1 MSDFTLMASR
11 AGTAYVALFKN
22 AFSQRILGIL
32 VLSTMNA

>member
-1 MSDFTLMASR
+1 MASR